1 MDQEDVMAMTEK
13 VIAAIWKSAGYEVQ
27 LPLPRITWKD
37 AMDKYGSDKP
47 DLRFGN
53 PLVEL
58 TDYFKNT
65 PFRVFQAPYVG
76 AVVFKGGAAT
86 PRRQFDAW
94 QDWARQRGAKG
105 LAYVVFGEN
114 GELKGPVAKNLS
126 DEERNGLREAV
137 GAEEGDAVFFAAGSR
152 ESSQLLLGAVR
163 VELASRE
170 GLLDPKKFAFTWVVD
185 FPLFK
190 PTDDP
195 DDDDVAVGHSKWTSM
210 HPISDEQRAETG
222 VDYDPDADEN

>member
-1 MDQEDVMAMTEK
+1 M
-13 VIAAIWKSAGYEVQ
+13 
-27 LPLPRITWKD
+27 
-37 AMDKYGSDKP
+37 
-47 DLRFGN
+47 
-53 PLVEL
+53 
-58 TDYFKNT
+58 
-65 PFRVFQAPYVG
+65 
-76 AVVFKGGAAT
+76 
-86 PRRQFDAW
+86 
-94 QDWARQRGAKG
+94 
-105 LAYVVFGEN
+105 VFGEN

-210 HPISDEQRAETG
+210 HHPFTFPKAGGGRDPLTGAPAPISDEQRAETG